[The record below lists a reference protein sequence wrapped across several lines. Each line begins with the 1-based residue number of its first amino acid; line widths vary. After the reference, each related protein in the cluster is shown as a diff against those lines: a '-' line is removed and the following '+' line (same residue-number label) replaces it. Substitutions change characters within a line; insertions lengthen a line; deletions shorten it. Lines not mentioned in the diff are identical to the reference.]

1 MNSQGNRLS
10 LVMAVWP
17 AQSHSVK
24 EIGRVRLDLKL
35 LQNDIAEWW
44 QQKGCVG
51 NWRCGENMAVGRQAS
66 TGAVAKSLHIDKI
79 ATRQR

>member
-51 NWRCGENMAVGRQAS
+51 NWRCGVEKWGVEKVVSGES
-66 TGAVAKSLHIDKI
+66 D
-79 ATRQR
+79 